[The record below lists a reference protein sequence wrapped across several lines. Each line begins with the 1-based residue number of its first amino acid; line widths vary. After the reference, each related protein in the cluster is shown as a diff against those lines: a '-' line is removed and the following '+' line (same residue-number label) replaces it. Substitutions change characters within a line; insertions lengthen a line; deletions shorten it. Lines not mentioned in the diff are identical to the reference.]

1 MGVLNKSEL
10 ERRIKRGELIL
21 HPRLRKDGD
30 LDIQPASY
38 DLTAGKA
45 VWKEEKVGSLGKTG
59 SARIVEAGLNPAHA
73 FINQPYVVLQ
83 PGQMVSVITHEEIK
97 MPLDLCGTVY
107 SKNGLA
113 LNGIFA
119 FNAGH
124 VDPGFEGPIVI
135 RLINLRA
142 TPWTFTLGDRIFTI
156 VFQTL
161 DTTHGDKLE
170 GRGTVSAEQ
179 TLLKVRHFTDVAL
192 SNALFDLYA
201 QSIED
206 RLSQY
211 RMETIS
217 ILRDDL
223 RKEFIRED
231 KFGQALW
238 RWMKKNVLAIL
249 GFIGLVLGIVK
260 NWPTIQGFFK

>member
-1 MGVLNKSEL
+1 MGVLNRSEL
-10 ERRIKRGELIL
+10 ERRIECGELIL
-21 HPRLRKDGD
+21 CPRRKSDGSLD
-30 LDIQPASY
+30 LQPASY
-38 DLTAGKA
+38 DLSAGRA
-45 VWKEEKVGSLGKTG
+45 VWKEEGSRTSAAQISEKVF
-59 SARIVEAGLNPAHA
+59 NPDLVFA
-73 FINQPYVVLQ
+73 NQPFVVLQ
-83 PGQMVSVITHEEIK
+83 PGQMVSVITREEIR

-142 TPWTFTLGDRIFTI
+142 TSWTLTLGDRIFTI

-161 DTTHGDKLE
+161 DVGTEDKLAS
-170 GRGTVSAEQ
+170 RGIVSADQ

-192 SNALFDLYA
+192 SNALFELYA
-201 QSIED
+201 KNIEE

-211 RMETIS
+211 RLETIS

-223 RKEFIRED
+223 RKDFIRED
-231 KFGQALW
+231 RLGRALW
-238 RWMKKNVLAIL
+238 LWAKKNILAIL
-249 GFIGLVLGIVK
+249 GFISLIFGLLK
-260 NWPTIQGFFK
+260 SWSTIHEFFK